1 MAFLRR
7 KSRGREVAEWWATL
21 QLAAARPPVF
31 FHGKTTAQIVVQV
44 VVRPIVN
51 GLVGEVPACLFQ
63 LVRRFAARI
72 VVVKI
77 SINLFVRRDE
87 R

>member
-1 MAFLRR
+1 MAFLWR
-7 KSRGREVAEWWATL
+7 KSRGREAAEWWETL
-21 QLAAARPPVF
+21 QFASARPPVL